1 MRRVANGDRVTYEYD
16 SLDRITKKTTEHER
30 NTAYTFT
37 EEYEYYVDGKD
48 ANKTSTRVT
57 DVVYKCNGE
66 RLLGLKYRYDE
77 NGNIAEVV
85 DYPDFGYSIAYS
97 YDSKNQVK
105 IEQHNGTGVNNRIY
119 YIYDESGNILKKKD
133 KEYEYTD
140 SRWGDLL
147 TSYDGHTITYN
158 DAGYPTQY
166 PVKGVDSRL
175 EWTYNGRLSAVFP
188 SNGGVYDYL
197 YDSFGRRVAK
207 NTNGSKF
214 YYSGDTLVAETRAQG
229 KYFEYMYDESGRPQG
244 MYYYD
249 GTKLNKYYFLLN
261 LQGDVVQLRAQNNS
275 LIAEYIYSAYGE
287 ILSIKDANGNDITD
301 SNHIANVNPIR
312 YRGYYYDTETGFYY
326 LKSRYYDPNTGRF
339 LSPDSQFNGG
349 LLGYNLY
356 AYCENNPVGMADP
369 DGHVP
374 QWMKDAANWVNNSI
388 IQPVAN
394 FFSPSTNTI
403 SGQFQEGI
411 WQGSG
416 SLTGGYSDIMV
427 RGQTNKQ
434 TFPFEKES
442 TTTFGVFGKISGG
455 NASGKVGIGNSDL
468 SISAKGVGDVLT
480 ATGQAGLTYKD
491 GLGVKLKAK
500 AAVATG
506 RATIEF
512 NIFGCQVEFGAY
524 GDALSI
530 GAEATIGYFEDGF
543 EASVGA
549 SALFG
554 GGVILRVKPAK

>member
-1 MRRVANGDRVTYEYD
+1 MLWYHNGDACRQRRYYNDANGRLSVRRVANGDRVDYEYD
-16 SLDRITKKTTEHER
+16 SLDRITKKTTAHDL

-85 DYPDFGYSIAYS
+85 DYPDFEYSIAYS

-105 IEQHNGTGVNNRIY
+105 IEQHIGTGVNNRIY

-147 TSYDGHTITYN
+147 TSYDGHSITYN

-175 EWTYNGRLSAVFP
+175 EWTYNGRLATVFP
-188 SNGGVYDYL
+188 SNGGAYNYI
-197 YDSFGRRVAK
+197 YDSYGRRVTK
-207 NTNGSKF
+207 NHNGSQF

-326 LKSRYYDPNTGRF
+326 LKSRYYLCVKT
-339 LSPDSQFNGG
+339 
-349 LLGYNLY
+349 
-356 AYCENNPVGMADP
+356 
-369 DGHVP
+369 VP
-374 QWMKDAANWVNNSI
+374 
-388 IQPVAN
+388 
-394 FFSPSTNTI
+394 
-403 SGQFQEGI
+403 
-411 WQGSG
+411 
-416 SLTGGYSDIMV
+416 
-427 RGQTNKQ
+427 
-434 TFPFEKES
+434 
-442 TTTFGVFGKISGG
+442 
-455 NASGKVGIGNSDL
+455 
-468 SISAKGVGDVLT
+468 
-480 ATGQAGLTYKD
+480 
-491 GLGVKLKAK
+491 
-500 AAVATG
+500 
-506 RATIEF
+506 
-512 NIFGCQVEFGAY
+512 
-524 GDALSI
+524 
-530 GAEATIGYFEDGF
+530 
-543 EASVGA
+543 
-549 SALFG
+549 
-554 GGVILRVKPAK
+554 KP

>member
-1 MRRVANGDRVTYEYD
+1 M
-16 SLDRITKKTTEHER
+16 
-30 NTAYTFT
+30 
-37 EEYEYYVDGKD
+37 
-48 ANKTSTRVT
+48 
-57 DVVYKCNGE
+57 
-66 RLLGLKYRYDE
+66 
-77 NGNIAEVV
+77 V
-85 DYPDFGYSIAYS
+85 DYPDFEYSIAYS

-105 IEQHNGTGVNNRIY
+105 IEQHIGTGVNNRIY

-147 TSYDGHTITYN
+147 TSYDGHSITYN

-175 EWTYNGRLSAVFP
+175 EWTYNGRLATVFP

-356 AYCENNPVGMADP
+356 AYCENNPVMRADP
-369 DGHVP
+369 DGMFWNELKQVG
-374 QWMKDAANWVNNSI
+374 QAIVGAAAV
-388 IQPVAN
+388 V
-394 FFSPSTNTI
+394 
-403 SGQFQEGI
+403 GGI
-411 WQGSG
+411 VGAAGVVVGTAAFTVGSG
-416 SLTGGYSDIMV
+416 GAGAVAMPAAIAVAGEIITGAAAAATVGVATVAVGEIDENVSEYI
-427 RGQTNKQ
+427 GENGTQTS
-434 TFPFEKES
+434 S
-442 TTTFGVFGKISGG
+442 TTTWNGKNKERIDVENPNPGQRDGQIHFHDSNNKKHLFDFAKNEFENITKSMKKTIYSQSFQNGLKKAFKILGETFKGG
-455 NASGKVGIGNSDL
+455 
-468 SISAKGVGDVLT
+468 
-480 ATGQAGLTYKD
+480 
-491 GLGVKLKAK
+491 
-500 AAVATG
+500 
-506 RATIEF
+506 
-512 NIFGCQVEFGAY
+512 
-524 GDALSI
+524 
-530 GAEATIGYFEDGF
+530 
-543 EASVGA
+543 
-549 SALFG
+549 
-554 GGVILRVKPAK
+554 

>member
-1 MRRVANGDRVTYEYD
+1 M
-16 SLDRITKKTTEHER
+16 
-30 NTAYTFT
+30 
-37 EEYEYYVDGKD
+37 
-48 ANKTSTRVT
+48 
-57 DVVYKCNGE
+57 
-66 RLLGLKYRYDE
+66 
-77 NGNIAEVV
+77 V
-85 DYPDFGYSIAYS
+85 DYPDFEYSIAYS

-105 IEQHNGTGVNNRIY
+105 IEQHIGTGVNNRIY

-147 TSYDGHTITYN
+147 TSYDGHSITYN

-175 EWTYNGRLSAVFP
+175 EWTYNGRLATVFP

-339 LSPDSQFNGG
+339 ISPDNINVISATPND
-349 LLGYNLY
+349 LTDKNLY
-356 AYCENNPVGMADP
+356 AYCDNDPVNRVDDDGEFWGLALAGGGTFGFSWGAIGSSILAGLGAITPVG
-369 DGHVP
+369 
-374 QWMKDAANWVNNSI
+374 WVVI
-388 IQPVAN
+388 ATVA
-394 FFSPSTNTI
+394 
-403 SGQFQEGI
+403 
-411 WQGSG
+411 
-416 SLTGGYSDIMV
+416 V
-427 RGQTNKQ
+427 
-434 TFPFEKES
+434 
-442 TTTFGVFGKISGG
+442 
-455 NASGKVGIGNSDL
+455 
-468 SISAKGVGDVLT
+468 
-480 ATGQAGLTYKD
+480 
-491 GLGVKLKAK
+491 
-500 AAVATG
+500 VA
-506 RATIEF
+506 
-512 NIFGCQVEFGAY
+512 
-524 GDALSI
+524 
-530 GAEATIGYFEDGF
+530 
-543 EASVGA
+543 VGA
-549 SALFG
+549 TVYAEHRTLKNGSKRKSHDKHTRPRPG
-554 GGVILRVKPAK
+554 RQSEKKKQKSNWKSRR

>member
-1 MRRVANGDRVTYEYD
+1 M
-16 SLDRITKKTTEHER
+16 
-30 NTAYTFT
+30 
-37 EEYEYYVDGKD
+37 
-48 ANKTSTRVT
+48 
-57 DVVYKCNGE
+57 
-66 RLLGLKYRYDE
+66 
-77 NGNIAEVV
+77 V
-85 DYPDFGYSIAYS
+85 DYPDFEYSIAYS
-97 YDSKNQVK
+97 YDSKNQVE
-105 IEQHNGTGVNNRIY
+105 IEQHIGIGVNSRLY

-147 TSYDGHTITYN
+147 TSYDGHSITYN

-175 EWTYNGRLSAVFP
+175 EWTYNGRLATVFP

-339 LSPDSQFNGG
+339 ISPEPNAKYGQFDENAGI
-349 LLGYNLY
+349 LGYNLY
-356 AYCENNPVGMADP
+356 AYCANNPVNNLDP
-369 DGHVP
+369 TGEFII
-374 QWMKDAANWVNNSI
+374 SI
-388 IQPVAN
+388 AVLI
-394 FFSPSTNTI
+394 
-403 SGQFQEGI
+403 
-411 WQGSG
+411 
-416 SLTGGYSDIMV
+416 
-427 RGQTNKQ
+427 
-434 TFPFEKES
+434 
-442 TTTFGVFGKISGG
+442 
-455 NASGKVGIGNSDL
+455 GIG
-468 SISAKGVGDVLT
+468 
-480 ATGQAGLTYKD
+480 
-491 GLGVKLKAK
+491 
-500 AAVATG
+500 
-506 RATIEF
+506 
-512 NIFGCQVEFGAY
+512 
-524 GDALSI
+524 
-530 GAEATIGYFEDGF
+530 
-543 EASVGA
+543 VGA
-549 SALFG
+549 AI
-554 GGVILRVKPAK
+554 GGVIGGTYGYKKAVKNNVPKEQRWKYVVGYGIGGAVVGGVIGGFVGYGAGVALGAKASSGLVMKSISKAISSVSSNTMHHIMQSKHAWGRVIRNVSWNNVKGLINATI